1 MKMRAVV
8 IALAIVA
15 AVGGIAGCNDDQVPA
30 GAPGAT
36 APTTVATAPGAPGT
50 AVATTLPTRD
60 DANVDARD
68 FAQGDQFYFQSPS
81 GNIMCGFINTGGIGV
96 GCQLAQVTSV
106 PAELPGC
113 GYAEN
118 KKVAAEIFNG
128 APRFRCLSQ
137 GMFVGS
143 PTDGSNKGGG
153 KILRYG
159 ETIIVRGTACTSMES
174 GVRCDT
180 GGRGFVVA
188 AEAQSLF

>member
-1 MKMRAVV
+1 MRAVV

-15 AVGGIAGCNDDQVPA
+15 AAAGITGCEDDQVPA
-30 GAPGAT
+30 GAPGGT

-60 DANVDARD
+60 DATVDARD
-68 FAQGDQFYFQSPS
+68 YAQGEQYYFQSPS
-81 GNIMCGFINTGGIGV
+81 GNIMCGFLDTGGIGV
-96 GCQLAQVTSV
+96 GCQLAQVSSV

-128 APRFRCLSQ
+128 SPRFRCLSQ

-143 PTDGSNKGGG
+143 PTDGTNKGGG
-153 KILRYG
+153 KVLGYG
-159 ETIIVRGTACTSMES
+159 QTIIVRGTACTSSES

-180 GGRGFVVA
+180 AGRGFKVA